1 MSRYLWCP
9 SPEVQPKREPG
20 AMERDV
26 QIHKVGDRIHA
37 SIPYRNGQGTI
48 EAKRVPG
55 ARPKY
60 DGKKFIAWTYPLST
74 ATCRQLR
81 AEFGERLA
89 IGTELAEW
97 ARVALAA
104 EARQLAL
111 RSADDAELTR
121 VGAVAPKLAIAMGA
135 RKFQRVGAR
144 FIADGRTV
152 LIADEPGL
160 GKTLETLAGL
170 IEAGAKRVLVFAKKK
185 AAETVWGAEI
195 PRWLGDAAEVYI
207 ATGDL
212 NKKQRDGGRGHFG
225 HNAGRDR
232 FDRNADDK
240 IRILVCNIE
249 MARMKKGEAPKFPQ
263 LFETEWDATVVDE
276 SHKALIGKH
285 TMSQKV

>member
-135 RKFQRVGAR
+135 R

-160 GKTLETLAGL
+160 GKTLETLAGI

-195 PRWLGDAAEVYI
+195 PRWLGNAAEVYI
-207 ATGDL
+207 STGDL
-212 NKKQRDGGRGHFG
+212 SKKQRDDVLGHFT

-232 FDRNADDK
+232 FDRNGDGK

-249 MARMKKGEAPKFPQ
+249 MARMKKGEAPK
-263 LFETEWDATVVDE
+263 
-276 SHKALIGKH
+276 
-285 TMSQKV
+285 